1 MNIKPSQTVEEQ
13 GFEAL
18 QRLYA
23 LATDFHHDHG
33 SVAARFLLGLYN
45 GHRFPFDLTDLRL
58 LEPDA
63 FQDAMAVLVMDAR
76 LTRKEVHNYFGDG
89 SKKFERL
96 VQDWNVTDVARL
108 KEMGDG
114 SPTPRAQRGVLRHE
128 DDVSAKLVTYGEAPG
143 YRDVRLTFD
152 CEVIGSDREDVG
164 PVRICLSVSAEDG
177 LSVMDH
183 IKQVHQS
190 AWRRGRPIDAKD
202 HEVAPR
208 WATSSATN

>member
-1 MNIKPSQTVEEQ
+1 MQIKPSQSVEEQ

-33 SVAARFLLGLYN
+33 CVAARFLLGLYN
-45 GHRFPFDLTDLRL
+45 GYRFPFDLTDLRL

-76 LTRKEVHNYFGDG
+76 LTRKEVHNYFADG

-96 VQDWNVTDVARL
+96 VQDWNVIDVARL
-108 KEMGDG
+108 KETGDG
-114 SPTPRAQRGVLRHE
+114 SPMPRAQRGTLRDG
-128 DDVSAKLVTYGEAPG
+128 DDVAAILVTYGEAPG

-152 CEVIGSDREDVG
+152 CEVIGSDRVEVG
-164 PVRICLSVSAEDG
+164 PVRVCLSINAVDG
-177 LSVMDH
+177 LSVMNH
-183 IKQVHQS
+183 IKHVHQF
-190 AWRRGRPIDAKD
+190 AWSRGRPIDAKE
-202 HEVAPR
+202 HEVAPP
-208 WATSSATN
+208 WAVSSAGN